1 MQASWWQTLRR
12 GRGRLKAAQEPLSP
26 AAPRIGIALGG
37 GFARG
42 IAHIGVLRVMERHQI
57 PIHAISGVSAGSMVA
72 AAYAAG
78 ADTAM
83 IERVARGMRFRDV
96 ARWTI
101 SLMGLAGS
109 DRMIPF
115 LGRML
120 KCSRFEEMNIRLA
133 VVAADL
139 VTGKPVVFSGEGDVV
154 LPIRASCSYP
164 GLFQPV
170 RYNGYCLVDGYV
182 AAEVPTAALIGLGAT
197 KIIAVHL
204 PGPSGGV
211 DPHNVF
217 GVIHRCLQVMGHRLD
232 HEWRAQADLV
242 ISPAVEDVP
251 WDGFQSTGELIERGE
266 QAAMEALPAIE
277 AWLGRRAG
285 TARRGTHRMSDRF
298 D

>member
-1 MQASWWQTLRR
+1 MQASWLRTMWR
-12 GRGRLKAAQEPLSP
+12 GRAEPRNGPEDP
-26 AAPRIGIALGG
+26 AKEPRIGIALGG

-42 IAHIGVLRVMERHQI
+42 IAHIGVLRVLERHNI
-57 PIHAISGVSAGSMVA
+57 PIHAISGVSAGAMVA
-72 AAYAAG
+72 AAYASG
-78 ADTAM
+78 ADTAT
-83 IERVARGMRFRDV
+83 IERVARGMKFRDV

-120 KCSRFEEMNIRLA
+120 KCSRFEEMRIRLA

-139 VTGKPVVFSGEGDVV
+139 VTGKPVVFSGEGDVI

-170 RYNGYCLVDGYV
+170 RYNGCCLVDGYV
-182 AAEVPTAALIGLGAT
+182 ASEVPTAPLAAMGAT
-197 KIIAVHL
+197 RIVAVHL

-232 HEWRAQADLV
+232 HEWKSQANLV

-251 WDGFQSTGELIERGE
+251 WDGFQHTGEMIERGE
-266 QAAMEALPAIE
+266 RAAEQALPKIE
-277 AWLGRRAG
+277 EWLGRRVPSPRRAG
-285 TARRGTHRMSDRF
+285 HRMSDRF